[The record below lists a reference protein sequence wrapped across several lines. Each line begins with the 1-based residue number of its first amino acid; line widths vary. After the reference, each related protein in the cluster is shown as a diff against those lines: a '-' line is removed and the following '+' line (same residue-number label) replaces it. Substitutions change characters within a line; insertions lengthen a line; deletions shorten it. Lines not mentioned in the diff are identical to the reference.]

1 MSRWFRFYDT
11 VLDDP
16 KVQRLPAPLFK
27 TWVNLLCL
35 ASRLGG
41 TLPNVSDM
49 AWTLRMDEADLE
61 AQVERLVAAGLLEQ
75 GNDTFAPHNWS
86 ERQFQSDNSTSR
98 VQKFRDKKRNVSGNG
113 ERNVSGE
120 TQVNAVDTD
129 TEEETDTEENQN
141 RDEDA
146 APSAGHQHRVYA
158 FEAGVIRLVE
168 TDLARWV
175 KAFPA
180 ISVEAELYSLADWA
194 GRPENRAKWFN
205 AVAGALAK
213 KNRDALDRRA
223 RGEAEAM
230 HGAKTA
236 ASKSFLTRGLI

>member
-49 AWTLRMDEADLE
+49 AWTLRMDEDELG
-61 AQVERLVAAGLLEQ
+61 AQVQRLIDAGLLEK
-75 GNDTFAPHNWS
+75 GNDTFAPHNWN
-86 ERQFQSDNSTSR
+86 ERQFQSDTSTSR
-98 VQKFRDKKRNVSGNG
+98 VQKFRDKKRNVSCND

-120 TQVNAVDTD
+120 TPVNVVDTD

-141 RDEDA
+141 RDEEA
-146 APSAGHQHRVYA
+146 APSAGHQHQVYA
-158 FEAGVIRLVE
+158 FEAGKIRLVE

-175 KAFPA
+175 KAFSN
-180 ISVEAELYSLADWA
+180 INVEAELHSLSDWA
-194 GRPENRAKWFN
+194 GKQPDWFH
-205 AVAGALAK
+205 AVKGALGKRDRAAMLAK
-213 KNRDALDRRA
+213 EKIK
-223 RGEAEAM
+223 AEAA
-230 HGAKTA
+230 HGAKNA
-236 ASKSFLTRGLI
+236 ASKSFLERGKI